1 MQLDSYLEIFTTMY
15 GWAFANIIGEAFTG
29 TGLVVLPFM
38 IMAFN
43 AWRQAKEQ
51 GAEQV
56 GVFGLVDSIGTQLIV
71 GLFVFMTCFAT
82 SPLTS
87 LHSINLRYRPP
98 ATVTDPNPVEVSRDS
113 GTGSTY
119 DSALV
124 DSIDGSMS
132 NVSGSLAQVPAWWM
146 SVMAISSG
154 INNAIKSGLSSNMS
168 ELRAMEELARIATI
182 EDPRLLNKIQ
192 RFYSECF
199 VPAQSRFIQMPPA
212 DLSVAGQAIIAS
224 ANTDYGPDDTGWM
237 GSQLFRTEP
246 GFYRVTFKEKTMRG
260 LVEVNR
266 ETEFSVDSAESFR
279 AFARK
284 LGASVLY
291 HKTKKGTAWKSGD
304 VLAELV
310 RVDGLGDFLEVET
323 LRKDEDP
330 AGMQAAITSIRAV
343 MERCGLGDAD
353 IETRTYRELLGVS
366 EWAPA
371 GAKNDRKR
379 GMR

>member
-1 MQLDSYLEIFTTMY
+1 MQDASHAVEIELKARVGDVRAVTVALD
-15 GWAFANIIGEAFTG
+15 AFMEPAGPVDKRDEYWSLPAHAGRLAGE
-29 TGLVVLPFM
+29 GL
-38 IMAFN
+38 
-43 AWRQAKEQ
+43 
-51 GAEQV
+51 
-56 GVFGLVDSIGTQLIV
+56 
-71 GLFVFMTCFAT
+71 
-82 SPLTS
+82 
-87 LHSINLRYRPP
+87 
-98 ATVTDPNPVEVSRDS
+98 
-113 GTGSTY
+113 
-119 DSALV
+119 
-124 DSIDGSMS
+124 
-132 NVSGSLAQVPAWWM
+132 
-146 SVMAISSG
+146 
-154 INNAIKSGLSSNMS
+154 
-168 ELRAMEELARIATI
+168 
-182 EDPRLLNKIQ
+182 
-192 RFYSECF
+192 RFR
-199 VPAQSRFIQMPPA
+199 V
-212 DLSVAGQAIIAS
+212 
-224 ANTDYGPDDTGWM
+224 
-237 GSQLFRTEP
+237 RTEP

-284 LGASVLY
+284 LGASLLY
-291 HKTKKGTAWKSGD
+291 RKTKKGSAWKSGD

-366 EWAPA
+366 EWAPV